1 MIKNNKTV
9 QRTDYSKRHYFC
21 LSAVGGFLE
30 AYALVNRDGLFA
42 NAQTAN
48 YTHIWISL
56 AEGKFGDFLYYIFP
70 MILYCIAIFTATLM
84 PLCLKRFSWPK
95 ICLIL
100 EMATILLLGFLPS
113 SVDYK
118 YAILPIFF
126 CTALQYQTFQSC
138 YGFNAA
144 TIFVT
149 NNIRQ
154 FTNAF
159 ALYITK
165 KDKYQLFKSKI
176 YLYTILCF
184 AAGVVISIVLGAYF
198 SDQSVFF
205 CLIPLMAVY
214 IMLIKDDYANK

>member
-1 MIKNNKTV
+1 MTEKKTV
-9 QRTDYSKRHYFC
+9 QRTDYTKRHYCC
-21 LSAVGGFLE
+21 LALVGGFLE

-56 AEGKFGDFLYYIFP
+56 AEGKIADFFYYILP
-70 MILYCIAIFTATLM
+70 MILYCVAIFVATLM
-84 PLCLKRFSWPK
+84 PLWMKRFSWPK
-95 ICLIL
+95 ICLAL
-100 EMATILLLGFLPS
+100 EIAVIILLGFLPS
-113 SVDYK
+113 DIDYK

-138 YGFNAA
+138 HGFAA
-144 TIFVT
+144 STIFVT

-159 ALYITK
+159 ALYLTK
-165 KDKYQLFKSKI
+165 KDKYQLYKSKI

-184 AAGVVISIVLGAYF
+184 ALGVVLSIVFGAF
-198 SDQSVFF
+198 LSDRSIFV
-205 CLIPLMAVY
+205 CLIPLIITYFM
-214 IMLIKDDYANK
+214 I

>member
-1 MIKNNKTV
+1 MAEKIIQKS
-9 QRTDYSKRHYFC
+9 DYSKRHYCC
-21 LSAVGGFLE
+21 LSVVGGFLE
-30 AYALVNRDGLFA
+30 AYTLMNRGGLFA

-56 AEGKFGDFLYYIFP
+56 AEGHFADFLYYIFP
-70 MILYCIAIFTATLM
+70 MLLYCAAIFIATLM
-84 PLCLKRFSWPK
+84 PLWLKRFSWAK
-95 ICLIL
+95 ICLLI
-100 EMATILLLGFLPS
+100 EMATIVLLGLLPS
-113 SVDYK
+113 NVDYK

-138 YGFNAA
+138 YGFSAS

-159 ALYITK
+159 ALFLTK

-176 YLYTILCF
+176 YLHTILCF
-184 AAGVVISIVLGAYF
+184 ALGVVIAVALGALVG
-198 SDQSVFF
+198 DASVFV
-205 CLIPLMAVY
+205 CIIPLLIVF
-214 IMLIKDDYANK
+214 IMISI

>member
-1 MIKNNKTV
+1 MSEKIV
-9 QRTDYSKRHYFC
+9 QRTDYTKRHFCC
-21 LSAVGGFLE
+21 LSMVGGFLE
-30 AYALVNRDGLFA
+30 SYALVNRGGILA
-42 NAQTAN
+42 NGQTAN

-56 AEGKFGDFLYYIFP
+56 AEGQIGDFIYYIFP
-70 MILYCIAIFTATLM
+70 MFLYCLAIFVATIM
-84 PLCLKRFSWPK
+84 PLILKRFEWPK
-95 ICLIL
+95 ICLTL
-100 EMATILLLGFLPS
+100 EMVSIIILGIMPS

-118 YAILPIFF
+118 YAVLPIFF

-138 YGFNAA
+138 HGFNAA

-176 YLYTILCF
+176 YLHTISCF
-184 AAGVVISIVLGAYF
+184 ALGVVLSIVFGAFLGDRSIF
-198 SDQSVFF
+198 L
-205 CLIPLMAVY
+205 CLIPLVAVY
-214 IMLIKDDYANK
+214 ILLLKK

>member
-1 MIKNNKTV
+1 MSETNSI
-9 QRTDYSKRHYFC
+9 QRTDYLKRHYCC
-21 LSAVGGFLE
+21 LSIVGGFLE

-56 AEGKFGDFLYYIFP
+56 AEGQFLDFFYYILP
-70 MILYCIAIFTATLM
+70 MILYCVAIFVATLM
-84 PLCLKRFSWPK
+84 PLWLKRFSWPK
-95 ICLIL
+95 ICLVL
-100 EMATILLLGFLPS
+100 EIAIIVLLGFLPS
-113 SVDYK
+113 SLDYR

-138 YGFNAA
+138 HGFAA
-144 TIFVT
+144 STIFVT

-165 KDKYQLFKSKI
+165 KDKYQWFKSKI

-184 AAGVVISIVLGAYF
+184 ALGVVLSIIFGAF
-198 SDQSVFF
+198 FGDRSVFV
-205 CLIPLMAVY
+205 CLIPLVAVY
-214 IMLIKDDYANK
+214 IMI